1 MCVVMKTEINGNW
14 LDYAKRCR
22 FPGKK
27 AFLYPLKHTAV
38 LFGIQLVVSG
48 VFAFLPLKPVVRLVP
63 VFFVLFLALSYYIK
77 VHWHTFWNVVLEDS
91 KGLLPDLIM
100 WLYYVVICLISIV
113 PSLAALAYI
122 MS

>member
-1 MCVVMKTEINGNW
+1 MKTEINGNW
-14 LDYAKRCR
+14 IDYAKRCR

-38 LFGIQLVVSG
+38 LFGIQLVVSA
-48 VFAFLPLKPVVRLVP
+48 VFAFLPLKSVIRLVP
-63 VFFVLFLALSYYIK
+63 VFFVLFFALSYYIK